1 MKDEQKDAITAFLN
15 GKDVFVSLPTGSGKL
30 LCIDCQGSRQTD
42 ENLMSIL
49 RTAKYF
55 RDTFAACELDGR
67 PGRSFLQ
74 KENSINLGDQQGGPV
89 RVRNALMLYPEFFG
103 MVAHSANVKS
113 FFKR

>member
-1 MKDEQKDAITAFLN
+1 MKDEQKDAITAFIN

-30 LCIDCQGSRQTD
+30 LCIDSQGSRQTD

-74 KENSINLGDQQGGPV
+74 KENSINLGDQQGGSV
-89 RVRNALMLYPEFFG
+89 RVLNALMLYPEFFG
-103 MVAHSANVKS
+103 MVAHSANVKC